1 MKEYIIKVNVN
12 GKLADECLNV
22 LQSKE
27 LVRCKDCKWAWNI
40 NPTEEEKFYGEAIV
54 DNSSSQSTTSYDYPQ
69 YGSEN
74 VRKKVLNM
82 QEIEELLACLDSM
95 LQ

>member
-27 LVRCKDCKWAWNI
+27 LIRCKDCIYWFESGGVYCCKKLTRI
-40 NPTEEEKFYGEAIV
+40 QRNPDWYCADGEK
-54 DNSSSQSTTSYDYPQ
+54 
-69 YGSEN
+69 
-74 VRKKVLNM
+74 R
-82 QEIEELLACLDSM
+82 
-95 LQ
+95 